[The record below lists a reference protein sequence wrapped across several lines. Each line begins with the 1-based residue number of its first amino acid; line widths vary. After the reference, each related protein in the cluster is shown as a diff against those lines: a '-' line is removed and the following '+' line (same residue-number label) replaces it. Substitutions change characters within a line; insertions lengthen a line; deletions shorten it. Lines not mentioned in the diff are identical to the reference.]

1 MAESLQIDTKTK
13 PWYERA
19 STQTFTAFLP
29 EMRAPLRIAHQIL
42 DVQTPRR
49 GLHSIQ
55 ARIEAWLE
63 GCQPENGLLTVFIQH
78 TSASLLIQENAD
90 PDVRADLDAFFLRLI
105 PDGDPLFTHT
115 AEGPDDMPSHIR
127 AALTQ
132 TSLNIPIIEGRMSIG
147 TWQSVYV
154 YEHRTMP
161 HRRRVLLH
169 YLGT

>member
-1 MAESLQIDTKTK
+1 MRIVH
-13 PWYERA
+13 
-19 STQTFTAFLP
+19 QT
-29 EMRAPLRIAHQIL
+29 L

-55 ARIEAWLE
+55 ARLEAWLA
-63 GCQPENGLLTVFIQH
+63 GIKPESGLLTVFIQH

-90 PDVRADLDAFFLRLI
+90 PAVRVDLEAFFSRLI
-105 PDGDPLFTHT
+105 RDGDPLFTHT

-132 TSLNIPIIEGRMSIG
+132 TSLSIPIVDGRLGLG
-147 TWQSVYV
+147 TWQGVYV
-154 YEHRTMP
+154 YEHRTAP